1 MSKLPVLFLY
11 RNLIYDGDT
20 KQNRYHPVTCKSWG
34 QTLWQ
39 IDFGAEKYVNW
50 EPELCGK
57 LLARVHVREIMDGM
71 MLGSG
76 ERVKSDFTGS

>member
-20 KQNRYHPVTCKSWG
+20 KQNRYSVTCKSWG

>member
-1 MSKLPVLFLY
+1 M
-11 RNLIYDGDT
+11 
-20 KQNRYHPVTCKSWG
+20 TCKSWG